1 MTKIT
6 EYFYI
11 FSKLTTSLVLFL
23 IIIVMGYAFFKSY
36 QGIDDNNV
44 NLENKISSLSSDVM
58 LNYNN
63 FEKIVKKINDT
74 DKSIDEIKKILLQ
87 KDTDTKN
94 ANYKEDIENLIKL
107 NEELQKQVDKL
118 TLNLKNIDN
127 EVNTDSRSIE
137 SRQIPTLIKLIFTKY
152 ENGESVRNEI
162 LLLEDLLQPNKEE
175 IFEKI
180 SLLELN
186 KFYGFK
192 NLEKIFDD
200 LAREFVKTKFA
211 KNNQNYVINF
221 LLKFVS
227 IQPSNLTIY
236 ENEDLNILMRAKK
249 NLEIGNIQQSLD
261 QILLIKENNMFF
273 TEWVEQVKIY
283 LEFKSL
289 IEKVS

>member
-44 NLENKISSLSSDVM
+44 NLENKISSLSSDIM
-58 LNYNN
+58 INYNN

-74 DKSIDEIKKILLQ
+74 NKSIDEIKKIFLQ
-87 KDTDTKN
+87 EDTDTKN
-94 ANYKEDIENLIKL
+94 TNYKEDIENLIKL

-118 TLNLKNIDN
+118 TLNLKNINN
-127 EVNTDSRSIE
+127 EVNNDSRSIE
-137 SRQIPTLIKLIFTKY
+137 SRQIPTLIKLIFIKY

-180 SLLELN
+180 SLLELK

-200 LAREFVKTKFA
+200 SARGFVKTKFA

-261 QILLIKENNMFF
+261 QIFLIKENDIFF

>member
-63 FEKIVKKINDT
+63 FEKIVKQINDT

-137 SRQIPTLIKLIFTKY
+137 SRQIPTLIKLIFIKY

-180 SLLELN
+180 SLLELK

-200 LAREFVKTKFA
+200 SAREFVKTKFA

-261 QILLIKENNMFF
+261 QILLIKENDIFF
-273 TEWVEQVKIY
+273 IEWVEQVKIY

>member
-94 ANYKEDIENLIKL
+94 TNYKEDIENLIKL

-137 SRQIPTLIKLIFTKY
+137 SRQIPTLIKLIFIKY

-180 SLLELN
+180 SLLELK

-200 LAREFVKTKFA
+200 SARGFVKTKFA

>member
-44 NLENKISSLSSDVM
+44 NLENKISSLSSDIM
-58 LNYNN
+58 INYNN

-118 TLNLKNIDN
+118 TLNLKNINN
-127 EVNTDSRSIE
+127 EVNNDSRSIE
-137 SRQIPTLIKLIFTKY
+137 SRQIPTLIKLIFIKY

-180 SLLELN
+180 SLLELK

-200 LAREFVKTKFA
+200 SAREFVKTKFA

-261 QILLIKENNMFF
+261 QIFLIKENDIFF

>member
-23 IIIVMGYAFFKSY
+23 IIVVMGYAFFKSY

-127 EVNTDSRSIE
+127 EINTDSRSIE
-137 SRQIPTLIKLIFTKY
+137 SRQIPTLIKLIFIKY
-152 ENGESVRNEI
+152 ENGGSVRNEI
-162 LLLEDLLQPNKEE
+162 LLLEDLLKPNKEE

-180 SLLELN
+180 SLLELK

-200 LAREFVKTKFA
+200 LAREFVKKKFA

-261 QILLIKENNMFF
+261 QIFLIKENNMFF

>member
-63 FEKIVKKINDT
+63 FEKIVKKIDDT

-94 ANYKEDIENLIKL
+94 TNYKEDIENLIKL

-127 EVNTDSRSIE
+127 EVNTDSHSIE
-137 SRQIPTLIKLIFTKY
+137 SRQIPTLIKLIFIKY

-162 LLLEDLLQPNKEE
+162 LLLEDLLKPNKEE

-261 QILLIKENNMFF
+261 QILLIKENDMFF

>member
-63 FEKIVKKINDT
+63 FEKIVKKIDDT

-127 EVNTDSRSIE
+127 EANTDSRSIE
-137 SRQIPTLIKLIFTKY
+137 SRQIPTLIKLIFIKY

-180 SLLELN
+180 SLLELK

-261 QILLIKENNMFF
+261 QILLIKENDMFF
-273 TEWVEQVKIY
+273 TEWAEQVKIY

>member
-87 KDTDTKN
+87 KDTDTKST
-94 ANYKEDIENLIKL
+94 NYKEDIENLIKL

-137 SRQIPTLIKLIFTKY
+137 SRQIPTLIKLIFIKY

-180 SLLELN
+180 SLLELK

>member
-94 ANYKEDIENLIKL
+94 TNYKEDIENLIKL

-118 TLNLKNIDN
+118 TLNLKNINN
-127 EVNTDSRSIE
+127 EVNNDSRSIE
-137 SRQIPTLIKLIFTKY
+137 SRQIPTLIKLIFIKY

-180 SLLELN
+180 SLLELK

>member
-44 NLENKISSLSSDVM
+44 NLENKISSLSSDIM
-58 LNYNN
+58 INYNN

-74 DKSIDEIKKILLQ
+74 NKSIDEIKKIFLQ
-87 KDTDTKN
+87 EDTDTKN

-127 EVNTDSRSIE
+127 EANNDSRSIE
-137 SRQIPTLIKLIFTKY
+137 SRQIPTLIKLIFIKY

-180 SLLELN
+180 SLLELK

-200 LAREFVKTKFA
+200 SARGFVKTKFA

-261 QILLIKENNMFF
+261 QIFLIKENDIFF

>member
-74 DKSIDEIKKILLQ
+74 DKSIDAIKKTLLQ

-118 TLNLKNIDN
+118 TLNLKNINN

-137 SRQIPTLIKLIFTKY
+137 SRQIPTLIKLIFIKY

-180 SLLELN
+180 SLLELK

-200 LAREFVKTKFA
+200 SAREFVKTKFA

-261 QILLIKENNMFF
+261 QIFLIKENDMFF
-273 TEWVEQVKIY
+273 TEWAEQVKIY

>member
-6 EYFYI
+6 EYLYI

-137 SRQIPTLIKLIFTKY
+137 SRQIPTLIKLIFIKY

-180 SLLELN
+180 SLLELK

-261 QILLIKENNMFF
+261 QILLIKENDMFF

>member
-87 KDTDTKN
+87 KDTDTKK

-137 SRQIPTLIKLIFTKY
+137 SRQIPTLIKLIFIKY

-180 SLLELN
+180 SLLELK

-200 LAREFVKTKFA
+200 SAREFVKTKFA

-261 QILLIKENNMFF
+261 QILLIKENDMFF

>member
-118 TLNLKNIDN
+118 TLNLKNINN
-127 EVNTDSRSIE
+127 EVNNDSRSIE
-137 SRQIPTLIKLIFTKY
+137 SRQIPTLIKLIFIKY

-180 SLLELN
+180 SLLELK

-200 LAREFVKTKFA
+200 LAREFIKTKFA

-261 QILLIKENNMFF
+261 QIFLIKENNMFF

>member
-137 SRQIPTLIKLIFTKY
+137 SRQIPTLIKLIFIKY

-180 SLLELN
+180 SLLELK

-200 LAREFVKTKFA
+200 LAREFIKTKFA

-261 QILLIKENNMFF
+261 QILLIKGNNMFF

>member
-44 NLENKISSLSSDVM
+44 NLENKISSLSSDIM
-58 LNYNN
+58 INYNN

-87 KDTDTKN
+87 EDTDTKN

-137 SRQIPTLIKLIFTKY
+137 SRQIPTLIKLIFIKY

-180 SLLELN
+180 SLLELK

-261 QILLIKENNMFF
+261 QIFLIKENDMFF

>member
-44 NLENKISSLSSDVM
+44 NLENEISSLSSDVM

-87 KDTDTKN
+87 KDTDTKKT
-94 ANYKEDIENLIKL
+94 NYKEGIENLIKL

-127 EVNTDSRSIE
+127 EANNDSRSIE
-137 SRQIPTLIKLIFTKY
+137 SSQIPTLIKLIFIKY

-180 SLLELN
+180 SLLELK

-200 LAREFVKTKFA
+200 LAREFIKTKFA
-211 KNNQNYVINF
+211 KNNQNYVISF

-249 NLEIGNIQQSLD
+249 NLEIRNIQQSLD
-261 QILLIKENNMFF
+261 QIFLIKENDIFF

>member
-137 SRQIPTLIKLIFTKY
+137 SRQIPTLIKLIFIKY

-162 LLLEDLLQPNKEE
+162 LLLEDLLKPNKEE

-200 LAREFVKTKFA
+200 SAREFVKTKFA
-211 KNNQNYVINF
+211 KNNQNYVIKF

-261 QILLIKENNMFF
+261 QILLIKENDMFF

>member
-63 FEKIVKKINDT
+63 FEKIVRKINDT

-137 SRQIPTLIKLIFTKY
+137 SRQIPTLIKLIFIKY
-152 ENGESVRNEI
+152 ENGGSVRNEI
-162 LLLEDLLQPNKEE
+162 LLLEDLLKPNKEE

-180 SLLELN
+180 SLLELK

-249 NLEIGNIQQSLD
+249 NLEIRNIQQSLD
-261 QILLIKENNMFF
+261 QILLIKENDMFF

>member
-44 NLENKISSLSSDVM
+44 NLENKISSLSSDIM
-58 LNYNN
+58 INYNN

-74 DKSIDEIKKILLQ
+74 NKSIDEIKKIFLQ
-87 KDTDTKN
+87 EDTDTKN

-137 SRQIPTLIKLIFTKY
+137 SRQIPTLIKLIFIKY

-180 SLLELN
+180 SLLELK

-261 QILLIKENNMFF
+261 QILLIKENDMFF

>member
-36 QGIDDNNV
+36 QGIDDNNI

-137 SRQIPTLIKLIFTKY
+137 SRQIPTLIKLIFIKY

-180 SLLELN
+180 SLLELK

-200 LAREFVKTKFA
+200 SAREFVKTKFA

-261 QILLIKENNMFF
+261 QIFLIKENDIFF

>member
-1 MTKIT
+1 
-6 EYFYI
+6 
-11 FSKLTTSLVLFL
+11 
-23 IIIVMGYAFFKSY
+23 MGYAFFKSY

-74 DKSIDEIKKILLQ
+74 DKSIDAIKKTLLQ

-107 NEELQKQVDKL
+107 NEELQKKVDKL

-127 EVNTDSRSIE
+127 EVNTDSHSIE
-137 SRQIPTLIKLIFTKY
+137 SRQIPTLIKLIFIKY
-152 ENGESVRNEI
+152 ENGENVRNEI
-162 LLLEDLLQPNKEE
+162 LLLEDLLKPNKEE

-180 SLLELN
+180 SLLELK

-261 QILLIKENNMFF
+261 QIFLIKENDMFF
-273 TEWVEQVKIY
+273 TEWIEQVKIY

>member
-74 DKSIDEIKKILLQ
+74 DKSINEIKKILLQ

-107 NEELQKQVDKL
+107 NKELQKQVDKL

-137 SRQIPTLIKLIFTKY
+137 SRQIPTLIKLIFIKY

-180 SLLELN
+180 SLLELK

-261 QILLIKENNMFF
+261 QIFLIKENDIFF

>member
-87 KDTDTKN
+87 EDTDTKN

-127 EVNTDSRSIE
+127 EVNTDSHSIE
-137 SRQIPTLIKLIFTKY
+137 SRQIPTLIKLIFIKY

-180 SLLELN
+180 SLLELK

-200 LAREFVKTKFA
+200 SAREFVKTKFA

-261 QILLIKENNMFF
+261 QIFLIKENDIFF
-273 TEWVEQVKIY
+273 TEWGEQVKIY

>member
-44 NLENKISSLSSDVM
+44 NLENKISSLSSDIM
-58 LNYNN
+58 INYNN

-74 DKSIDEIKKILLQ
+74 NKSIDEIKKIFLQ
-87 KDTDTKN
+87 EDTDTKN
-94 ANYKEDIENLIKL
+94 TNYKEDIENLIKL

-137 SRQIPTLIKLIFTKY
+137 SRQIPTLIKLIFIKY

-162 LLLEDLLQPNKEE
+162 LLLEDLLKPNKEE

-180 SLLELN
+180 SLLELK

-200 LAREFVKTKFA
+200 LAREFIKIKFA
-211 KNNQNYVINF
+211 KNNQNYVIKF

>member
-44 NLENKISSLSSDVM
+44 NLENKISSLSSDIM
-58 LNYNN
+58 INYNN

-87 KDTDTKN
+87 EDTDTKN

-118 TLNLKNIDN
+118 TLNLKNINN
-127 EVNTDSRSIE
+127 EVNNDSRSIE
-137 SRQIPTLIKLIFTKY
+137 SRQIPTLIKLIFIKY

-162 LLLEDLLQPNKEE
+162 LLLEDLLKPNKEE

-180 SLLELN
+180 SLLELK

-200 LAREFVKTKFA
+200 SAREFVKTKFA
-211 KNNQNYVINF
+211 KNNQNYVIKF

-261 QILLIKENNMFF
+261 QILLIKENDMFF
-273 TEWVEQVKIY
+273 TEWAEQVKIY

>member
-137 SRQIPTLIKLIFTKY
+137 SRQIPTLIKLIFIKY

-180 SLLELN
+180 SLLELK

-200 LAREFVKTKFA
+200 LAREFIKTKFA

-261 QILLIKENNMFF
+261 QILLIKENDMFF

>member
-44 NLENKISSLSSDVM
+44 NLENTISSLSSDIM
-58 LNYNN
+58 INYNN

-74 DKSIDEIKKILLQ
+74 NKSIDEIKKNFLQ
-87 KDTDTKN
+87 EDTDTKN

-118 TLNLKNIDN
+118 TLNLKNINN

-137 SRQIPTLIKLIFTKY
+137 SRQIPTLIKLIFIKY

-180 SLLELN
+180 SLLELK

-261 QILLIKENNMFF
+261 QIFLIKENDMFF
-273 TEWVEQVKIY
+273 TEWIEQVKIY

>member
-74 DKSIDEIKKILLQ
+74 NKSIDEIKKIFLQ
-87 KDTDTKN
+87 EDTDTKN

-137 SRQIPTLIKLIFTKY
+137 SRQIPTLIKLIFIKY

-180 SLLELN
+180 SLLELK

-200 LAREFVKTKFA
+200 SARGFVKTKFA
-211 KNNQNYVINF
+211 KNNQNYVIKF

-261 QILLIKENNMFF
+261 QILLIKENDMFF
-273 TEWVEQVKIY
+273 TEWAEQVKIY

>member
-44 NLENKISSLSSDVM
+44 NLENKISSLSSDIM
-58 LNYNN
+58 INYNN

-87 KDTDTKN
+87 EDTDTKN

-137 SRQIPTLIKLIFTKY
+137 SRQIPTLIKLIFIKY

-180 SLLELN
+180 SLLELK

-261 QILLIKENNMFF
+261 QIFLIKENNMFF

>member
-127 EVNTDSRSIE
+127 EANNDSRSIE
-137 SRQIPTLIKLIFTKY
+137 SRQIPTLIKLIFIKY

-180 SLLELN
+180 SLLELK

-261 QILLIKENNMFF
+261 QILLIKENDMFF

>member
-127 EVNTDSRSIE
+127 EANNDSRSIE
-137 SRQIPTLIKLIFTKY
+137 SRQIPTLIKLIFIKY
-152 ENGESVRNEI
+152 ENGEGVRNEI
-162 LLLEDLLQPNKEE
+162 LLLEDLLKPNKEE

-192 NLEKIFDD
+192 NLEKIFDSS
-200 LAREFVKTKFA
+200 AREFVKTKFA
-211 KNNQNYVINF
+211 KNNQNYVIKF

-261 QILLIKENNMFF
+261 QILLIKENDMFF
-273 TEWVEQVKIY
+273 TEWIEQVKIY

>member
-44 NLENKISSLSSDVM
+44 NLENKISSLSSDIM
-58 LNYNN
+58 INYNN

-74 DKSIDEIKKILLQ
+74 NKSIDEIKKIFLQ
-87 KDTDTKN
+87 EDTDTKN
-94 ANYKEDIENLIKL
+94 TNYKEDIENLIKL

-118 TLNLKNIDN
+118 TLNLKNINN
-127 EVNTDSRSIE
+127 EVNNDSRSIE
-137 SRQIPTLIKLIFTKY
+137 SRQIPTLIKLIFIKY

-162 LLLEDLLQPNKEE
+162 LLLEDLLKPNKEE

-180 SLLELN
+180 SLLELK

-200 LAREFVKTKFA
+200 LAREFIKTKFA

-261 QILLIKENNMFF
+261 QILLIKENDMFF
-273 TEWVEQVKIY
+273 TEWAEQVKIY

>member
-11 FSKLTTSLVLFL
+11 FSKLTTSLVLLL

-137 SRQIPTLIKLIFTKY
+137 SRQIPTLIKLIFIKY

-180 SLLELN
+180 SLLELK

-261 QILLIKENNMFF
+261 QILLIKENDMFF

>member
-118 TLNLKNIDN
+118 TLNLKNINN

-137 SRQIPTLIKLIFTKY
+137 SRQIPTLIKLIFIKY

-180 SLLELN
+180 SLLELK

-200 LAREFVKTKFA
+200 SAREFIKTKFA

-261 QILLIKENNMFF
+261 QIFLIKENDIFF

>member
-94 ANYKEDIENLIKL
+94 TNYKEDIENLIKL

-127 EVNTDSRSIE
+127 EVNADSRSIE
-137 SRQIPTLIKLIFTKY
+137 SRQIPTLIKLIFIKY

-180 SLLELN
+180 SLLELK

-261 QILLIKENNMFF
+261 QILLIKENDMFF
-273 TEWVEQVKIY
+273 TEWIEQVKIY

>member
-94 ANYKEDIENLIKL
+94 VNYKEDIENLIKL

-137 SRQIPTLIKLIFTKY
+137 SRQIPTLIKLIFIKY
-152 ENGESVRNEI
+152 ENGGSVRNEI
-162 LLLEDLLQPNKEE
+162 LLLEDLLKPNKEE

-180 SLLELN
+180 SLLELK

-249 NLEIGNIQQSLD
+249 NLEIRNIQQSLD
-261 QILLIKENNMFF
+261 QILLIKENDMFF

>member
-137 SRQIPTLIKLIFTKY
+137 SRQIPTLIKLIFIKY

-180 SLLELN
+180 SLLELK

-200 LAREFVKTKFA
+200 LAREFVKIKFA

>member
-44 NLENKISSLSSDVM
+44 NLENKISSLSSDIM
-58 LNYNN
+58 INYNN

-74 DKSIDEIKKILLQ
+74 NKSIDEIKKIFLQ
-87 KDTDTKN
+87 EDTDTKN

-118 TLNLKNIDN
+118 TLNLKNINN
-127 EVNTDSRSIE
+127 EVNNDSRSIE
-137 SRQIPTLIKLIFTKY
+137 SRQIPTLIKLIFIKY

-162 LLLEDLLQPNKEE
+162 LLLEDLLKPNKEE

-180 SLLELN
+180 SLLELK

-227 IQPSNLTIY
+227 IQPGNLTVY
-236 ENEDLNILMRAKK
+236 ENEDLNILLRAKK
-249 NLEIGNIQQSLD
+249 NLKIGNIQQSLE
-261 QILLIKENNMFF
+261 QILLIDENDIFF
-273 TEWVEQVKIY
+273 AKWIEQVKIY
-283 LEFKSL
+283 LEFKSV
-289 IEKVS
+289 IERVS